1 MNNKSILVTG
11 GLGYIGSHTT
21 VALIE
26 KGYKVCIIDNLSN
39 SSIDVLKRIKK
50 ITNTTP
56 EFVKF
61 DLTDASRTK
70 SFFKKNNHFDGVIHF
85 AAKKSVDESI
95 RKPLDYYH
103 NNLQSLINL
112 LDHINTNAKFIFSS
126 SCTVYGQAEKLPIT
140 EKTPLKKSESPYGNT
155 KRICENILEDKT
167 KIETEFSAVILRYF
181 NPIGAHQSSLI
192 GEDPRNIP
200 QNLVPIITQFAIGKL
215 KKLTV
220 YGDDYPTKDGTCIRD
235 YIHIMDLAD
244 GHILVL
250 DYLLN
255 KKPQILTLNLGTG
268 KGTSVLQLIKTF
280 EKVNNVVIPFSYE
293 DKRPGDNAFVVADNS
308 FAKSILKWTP
318 KRNIEKIC
326 EDGWKWQLKNPRGYE

>member
-244 GHILVL
+244 AHISALE
-250 DYLLN
+250 YLFSN
-255 KKPQILTLNLGTG
+255 KTNNFYDVFNVGTG
-268 KGTSVLQLIKTF
+268 EGKTVKEVIDSFNKVSGKNIKYEISNRRKGDVISAFSDTSKAKKILNWTSKLSF
-280 EKVNNVVIPFSYE
+280 E
-293 DKRPGDNAFVVADNS
+293 DA
-308 FAKSILKWTP
+308 ILSA
-318 KRNIEKIC
+318 
-326 EDGWKWQLKNPRGYE
+326 WKWEQNK

>member
-26 KGYKVCIIDNLSN
+26 KGYKVCIIDDLSN
-39 SSIDVLKRIKK
+39 SSIDVLKKIKK
-50 ITNTTP
+50 ITNISP
-56 EFVKF
+56 DFFQF
-61 DLTDASRTK
+61 DLTDSSSVK
-70 SFFKKNNHFDGVIHF
+70 KFFKKKNRFDGIIHF

-103 NNLQSLINL
+103 NNIQSLINI
-112 LDHINTNAKFIFSS
+112 LDHINTNIKFIFSS

-140 EKTPLKKSESPYGNT
+140 EKTPLKKPESPYGNT
-155 KRICENILEDKT
+155 KKICENILEDRTKT
-167 KIETEFSAVILRYF
+167 ESQFSTVILRYF
-181 NPIGAHQSSLI
+181 NPIGAHHSSLI

-244 GHILVL
+244 AHISALE
-250 DYLLN
+250 YLFSIN
-255 KKPQILTLNLGTG
+255 ANNFYDVFNVGTG
-268 KGTSVLQLIKTF
+268 KGKTVKEVIDCFNKVSGKKIQYEISSRRKGDVISAFADTSKAKKILNWSSEVSF
-280 EKVNNVVIPFSYE
+280 E
-293 DKRPGDNAFVVADNS
+293 DA
-308 FAKSILKWTP
+308 ILSAWNWEQNK
-318 KRNIEKIC
+318 
-326 EDGWKWQLKNPRGYE
+326 